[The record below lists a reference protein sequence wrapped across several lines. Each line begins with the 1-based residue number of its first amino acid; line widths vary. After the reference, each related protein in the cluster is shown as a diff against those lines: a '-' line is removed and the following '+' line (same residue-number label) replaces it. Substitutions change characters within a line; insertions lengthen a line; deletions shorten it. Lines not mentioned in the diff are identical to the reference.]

1 MQHELDALMRAIQGD
16 GAKRARMTGI
26 LQEIAYAMQ
35 MHAARTTE
43 ADRELI
49 ARLQRAIDDAAPEP
63 RAVPNY
69 DQWAGVRGHG

>member
-35 MHAARTTE
+35 MHAARTAE

-49 ARLQRAIDDAAPEP
+49 ARLQKAIDDAAPEP
-63 RAVPNY
+63 RVMQSY
-69 DQWAGVRGHG
+69 EQWAGVRGHG